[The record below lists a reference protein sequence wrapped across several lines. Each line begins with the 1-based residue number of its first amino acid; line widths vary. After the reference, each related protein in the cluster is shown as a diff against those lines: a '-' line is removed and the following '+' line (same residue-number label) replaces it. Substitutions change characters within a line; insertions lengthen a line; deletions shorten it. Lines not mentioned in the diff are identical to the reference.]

1 MLNRMFA
8 SLIFICLCIAIPLS
22 LMGIT
27 HVEIGPSTMA
37 FLQQTSMDLAKWKL
51 EIPNI
56 PDIPS
61 VPSFSD
67 NGFWEAIKNIL
78 NAIIGFFN
86 FIVALI
92 NVFLQFL
99 NFIIAAV
106 QYLFLLVK
114 NFFILR
120 DTLASVGSYA

>member
-1 MLNRMFA
+1 MINKMLA

-37 FLQQTSMDLAKWKL
+37 FLKQTSIDLARWKL
-51 EIPNI
+51 SIPNI
-56 PDIPS
+56 PDIPD
-61 VPSFSD
+61 VPKFST
-67 NGFWEAIKNIL
+67 NGFWEVVSNIL

-92 NVFLQFL
+92 NVFIQFL
-99 NFIIAAV
+99 NFFIAAV

-114 NFFILR
+114 NFFTLR
-120 DTLASVGSYA
+120 DTLARIGTA